1 MSLIL
6 QTFKSAQ
13 AFLQAIGAFSI
24 SDEKT
29 PTTPGG
35 SIDNPYINIMIG
47 AAHDVIAAGDVDG
60 KSIWMI
66 FRENDSKGDAETT
79 TQVYGEKESIK

>member
-13 AFLQAIGAFSI
+13 TFLQAIGAVST
-24 SDEKT
+24 SDER
-29 PTTPGG
+29 TTTAQSD

-47 AAHDVIAAGDVDG
+47 AAHDVIAAGDLDG

-66 FRENDSKGDAETT
+66 FRENDSKGEAETT
-79 TQVYGEKESIK
+79 TKAYGGNESIK